1 MIRHD
6 TMIRKPL
13 KRFARVNNL
22 VCTHLVE
29 TQRQDWCE
37 SHPWPEFPGV
47 WEDVTGTEVNSEWTK
62 DAQTGAWSPPPGK

>member
-1 MIRHD
+1 MISHNA
-6 TMIRKPL
+6 MITKPL

-37 SHPWPEFPGV
+37 TQLWPEFPGV
-47 WEDVTGTEVNSEWTK
+47 WEDVTGTQVNCEWTK